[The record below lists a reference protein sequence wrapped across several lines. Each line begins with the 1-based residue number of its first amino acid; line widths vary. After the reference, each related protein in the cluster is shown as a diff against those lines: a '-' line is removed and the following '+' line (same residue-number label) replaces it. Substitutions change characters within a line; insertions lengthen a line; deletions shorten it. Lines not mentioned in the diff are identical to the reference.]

1 MLPYLIAG
9 YIILSI
15 LLAYIGRNARL
26 KFWGVLM
33 ASLIFTPLVVGVIL
47 LFFGT
52 TQVRRKTTYTVAT
65 PDLKEKKH
73 SLFHK

>member
-1 MLPYLIAG
+1 MSPYLIAA

-15 LLAYIGRNARL
+15 VLAYIGRNARL

-33 ASLIFTPLVVGVIL
+33 ASLIFSPLVVGVVL

-52 TQVRRKTTYTVAT
+52 TQLRRKKVFAAKTS
-65 PDLKEKKH
+65 DLKKK
-73 SLFHK
+73 

>member
-1 MLPYLIAG
+1 
-9 YIILSI
+9 

-33 ASLIFTPLVVGVIL
+33 ASIIFTPLVVGVVL

-52 TQVRRKTTYTVAT
+52 AQLRRKTTYTVAT
-65 PDLKEKKH
+65 PNSKEKKH